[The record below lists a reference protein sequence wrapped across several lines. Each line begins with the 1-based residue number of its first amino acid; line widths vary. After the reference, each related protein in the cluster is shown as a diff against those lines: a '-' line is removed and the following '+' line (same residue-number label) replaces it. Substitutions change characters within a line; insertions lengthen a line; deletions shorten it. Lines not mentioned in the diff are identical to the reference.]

1 MVKDEEVDIVYVAN
15 VHIAHKATCL
25 PLLAAGKNVL
35 CEKPLSVN
43 AKETREIYKAADD
56 SKKFFLVGLW
66 SRFFPAQQKCA
77 VKATMMPCWT
87 ASEQSCVHGIASTQ
101 LGAAGCRNE
110 QELNRGNA

>member
-1 MVKDEEVDIVYVAN
+1 MFADKEVDIVYVAN

-25 PLLAAGKNVL
+25 PLLEAGRNVL

-43 AKETREIYKAADD
+43 AKETKEIYAAADK

-77 VKATMMPCWT
+77 QQHVWPSTLA
-87 ASEQSCVHGIASTQ
+87 ADCVSLHAVCI
-101 LGAAGCRNE
+101 LE
-110 QELNRGNA
+110 